1 MIKVDYFMSHGS
13 PWTFLGHNR
22 LNKIVKKFNVQLN
35 MYPVNYGE
43 IFPISGG
50 LPVSKRPLQRQKIR
64 LQELRRWAEFLNINL
79 NPEPKFFPS
88 KSLLPSLLIIA
99 AKIKKTNK
107 DFELASSIMNALW
120 VKELNVD
127 EENTLKNI
135 MDNLELDSE
144 DLLSFAKSQECE
156 SMFKEY
162 TNIAI
167 EKNVFGAPT
176 FIIDDQIYWGQ
187 DRLDFIERHLLKLIK
202 SQ

>member
-43 IFPISGG
+43 IFPVSGG

-64 LQELRRWAEFLNINL
+64 LQELRRWAEFLNIDL
-79 NPEPKFFPS
+79 IPEPKFFPS

-120 VKELNVD
+120 VKELNID

-135 MDNLELDSE
+135 MDNLKLDSE

-156 SMFKEY
+156 SIFKEY